1 MAVRDDRIVAVGAN
15 LPVDADV
22 QRIDAQGL
30 SLAPG
35 FIDAHTHDD
44 RAVMDDHY
52 FVRQGATGAK
62 PKEALKAWRPMMSKN
77 ARRECALPAPHP
89 DGAILVA
96 FEPSTACLARAAL
109 VGGAGTPYAGGFF
122 GFDVYLPAT
131 FPEV

>member
-1 MAVRDDRIVAVGAN
+1 
-15 LPVDADV
+15 
-22 QRIDAQGL
+22 
-30 SLAPG
+30 
-35 FIDAHTHDD
+35 
-44 RAVMDDHY
+44 MDDHY
-52 FVRQGATGAK
+52 FARQGATGAK
-62 PKEALKAWRPMMSKN
+62 PKEALKAWRPMMSKS